1 MRIPA
6 LVQKVF
12 KTKDYTLEE
21 VHAIYS
27 TNVIAN
33 FAQSLLGIFIPIYIF
48 NLTHKNEVISSD
60 PISNGM
66 LWVIIFF
73 SIWSLA
79 VVINSLLS
87 PKIIFK
93 LSLKKSL
100 FISEFFLICSYVFLF
115 LAEQNAFFVIVAALF
130 GGMHTTYYWIPY
142 HIFFVK
148 KADDGDK
155 KYGSEVG
162 KRDFLVNLASSM
174 APLLGA
180 LIIAQIGFPFLYG
193 IAILMLLVATLPIL
207 IFVQEN
213 PHRNHEFKDVFLKFL
228 WNKKYIT
235 TTIALSGNIISNVV
249 FAIFWSLML
258 YFGLQSF
265 VEIGLIT
272 TFSGILAM
280 ILLIVVGRLI
290 DTKGKLGIHS
300 IGVTLNTILHL
311 TRPFFSSTAFLY
323 GNGIVDNINSPA
335 YGVPFNA
342 AIYEKSLE
350 GSVSDF
356 IVYRELVLHG
366 ARLIFLVVIGLVLY
380 LTNSWIWTFYLGA
393 LGSLLTFLVNF

>member
-1 MRIPA
+1 MPISA
-6 LVQKVF
+6 LFNRVF
-12 KTKDYTLEE
+12 NPHDYTVEE
-21 VHAIYS
+21 VHAIYA

-33 FAQSLLGIFIPIYIF
+33 LAQSLLGIFIPIYIF
-48 NLTHKNEVISSD
+48 NLTQHNAVFSGNAVT
-60 PISNGM
+60 NGM
-66 LWVIIFF
+66 LWTILFF
-73 SIWSLA
+73 ALWSLS
-79 VVINSLLS
+79 VVINSFVS

-100 FISEFFLICSYVFLF
+100 FMSKLFLISSYAFLF
-115 LAEQNAFFVIVAALF
+115 LAERDPLFIIPAALF

-155 KYGSEVG
+155 KYGTEVG

-174 APLLGA
+174 GPLLGA
-180 LIIAQIGFPFLYG
+180 LTIAQLGFPVLYA
-193 IAILMLLVATLPIL
+193 IAIFMLLIATLPIL
-207 IFVQEN
+207 FFVQEN
-213 PHRNHEFKDVFLKFL
+213 PHRNHEFKDVFLNFL
-228 WNKKYIT
+228 WNKKYLKT
-235 TTIALSGNIISNVV
+235 TLALGGNITSNVV

-265 VEIGLIT
+265 VEIGLLT

-280 ILLIVVGRLI
+280 ILLVVVGKMVDAR
-290 DTKGKLGIHS
+290 GKLGIHS
-300 IGVTLNTILHL
+300 VGVGINTILHL
-311 TRPFFSSTAFLY
+311 TRPFFKSTAFLY
-323 GNGIVDNINSPA
+323 GNGIIDNINSPA

-356 IVYRELVLHG
+356 LVYRELVLHG
-366 ARLIFLVVIGLVLY
+366 VRLVILAAIALVLFY
-380 LTNSWIWTFYLGA
+380 TNTWTWTFYVGA
-393 LGSLLTFLVNF
+393 LGSVLTILVN